1 MLNNLLMGLLE
12 GQFANHPLMKQAQ
25 NMLSGKSKQ
34 GQIETLLNTAKTLG
48 LDLNEKRFSA
58 EQLRSLGI
66 NIKLP

>member
-1 MLNNLLMGLLE
+1 MGLLE